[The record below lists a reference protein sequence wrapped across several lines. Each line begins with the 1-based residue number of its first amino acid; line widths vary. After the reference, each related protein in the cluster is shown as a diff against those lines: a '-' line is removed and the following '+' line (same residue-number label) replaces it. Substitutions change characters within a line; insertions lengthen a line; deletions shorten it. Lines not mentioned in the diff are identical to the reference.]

1 MQVIYYS
8 EWTGSVRDHFAPCLS
23 VICCSSMMRTREL
36 LSVFVLLLLFL
47 TIQIILQYYLFR
59 VWHSQC
65 CQRQRIICTQSCFG
79 INNKTSKES
88 KTTWSPRIFFCL
100 LRQMTSTCRCCQ
112 SQLWRNSNG
121 SVLHR
126 GKLPCFYN
134 WTLKIKMPYSPDL
147 SPVAAS
153 LLNTWTAML
162 CAAASSFQSTKLF
175 TSHHSITLLAVGNS
189 HTCTLELE
197 VAEQ

>member
-1 MQVIYYS
+1 MQLFNISQGSYVMQMQVIYYS

-88 KTTWSPRIFFCL
+88 KTTWSPRIFFVSWDRWLPLAGVVKASYEGTAMAPFSIEVNCPVF
-100 LRQMTSTCRCCQ
+100 TIG
-112 SQLWRNSNG
+112 LWRLKCHT
-121 SVLHR
+121 VLTWVQWLH
-126 GKLPCFYN
+126 PC
-134 WTLKIKMPYSPDL
+134 
-147 SPVAAS
+147 
-153 LLNTWTAML
+153 
-162 CAAASSFQSTKLF
+162 
-175 TSHHSITLLAVGNS
+175 
-189 HTCTLELE
+189 
-197 VAEQ
+197 